1 VLHTPRGVLTADRV
15 VIATNAWAVGLRELH
30 TRLAI
35 ISSDI
40 VATAPIPERLREIG
54 WTEHEC
60 ISDSRLQISYYRTT
74 DDGRIVFGKGGW
86 GIALND
92 RIGPRFDRDEKRA
105 QDVARSLHEVYPMLA
120 DVPIAADWCGPIDRT
135 RSGIPIFGHLG
146 GREHIVYGVGFSG
159 NGVGPC
165 VVGGR
170 ILSSLA
176 LGIADEWSGC
186 GLVDGRQGRFP
197 PDPVRFLGAH
207 VVREAVARKEAAE
220 MDGRDP
226 SRVAVALAR
235 LAPAGMIP
243 KKGE

>member
-1 VLHTPRGVLTADRV
+1 
-15 VIATNAWAVGLRELH
+15 
-30 TRLAI
+30 
-35 ISSDI
+35 
-40 VATAPIPERLREIG
+40 
-54 WTEHEC
+54 
-60 ISDSRLQISYYRTT
+60 
-74 DDGRIVFGKGGW
+74 
-86 GIALND
+86 
-92 RIGPRFDRDEKRA
+92 
-105 QDVARSLHEVYPMLA
+105 MLA

-176 LGIADEWSGC
+176 LGVADEWSGC

-220 MDGRDP
+220 MDGREP
-226 SRVAVALAR
+226 SRVAAALAR